1 MFRTDVEF
9 VMIMNL
15 VYFSAVLTG
24 CFDNHQKAEML
35 KFNLQFNCYVWPA
48 PLMHHTQTRVRTRET
63 LFCARGSACMDQD
76 SGMGLGSVSFD

>member
-35 KFNLQFNCYVWPA
+35 KYIGEGDFIMIYNSQRMDLRAYKDA
-48 PLMHHTQTRVRTRET
+48 SIIDESRVMNR
-63 LFCARGSACMDQD
+63 
-76 SGMGLGSVSFD
+76 